1 MGAILFEETSK
12 DIFSGGERSQLDLH
26 STFNTGAPWPG
37 ERYSSLLYVLE
48 TWIFICYST
57 LSYLLE
63 HLDLLET
70 WTLICENLEPW
81 SIRAFKF
88 YVSEQGKGLKPQS
101 WNWSIMGSFP
111 HSFSHSQLCNVCLGL
126 LIECRYSLCF
136 IASLCTGLWTSS
148 CIRIERRFL
157 YKCFQSKAA
166 ISSELFFTGC
176 QEIAENRG
184 GFDLLHPYH

>member
-1 MGAILFEETSK
+1 MYQYVLGFIMIININTINIFWFSSHCTQDNNHPFRQRFMGTGSYLYRFLHWYLCWSIAKYWMGAILFEETSK

-26 STFNTGAPWPG
+26 GTFNTRAPWSG
-37 ERYSSLLYVLE
+37 ERYSSLFYVLE

-111 HSFSHSQLCNVCLGL
+111 HSFSHSQLCYVC
-126 LIECRYSLCF
+126 
-136 IASLCTGLWTSS
+136 A
-148 CIRIERRFL
+148 
-157 YKCFQSKAA
+157 
-166 ISSELFFTGC
+166 
-176 QEIAENRG
+176 
-184 GFDLLHPYH
+184 